1 MEKRHACGAVLA
13 AALLAIGSAAK
24 ADSSRED
31 FLKSAIKGDNSEIRL
46 GELAAKNGSRPAV
59 REFGQ
64 TLVADHAKAK
74 TQAARVARQLGVDV
88 PSGAMLKADA
98 EYVKLKVLSGRSF
111 DREFVGYMIRDHQQ
125 DIHDFT
131 AFARTHKG
139 PVGDLAQMQLPTL
152 KKHLRLAEDLMRP

>member
-1 MEKRHACGAVLA
+1 LVV
-13 AALLAIGSAAK
+13 GSAAK

-31 FLKSAIKGDNSEIRL
+31 FLKTAIRGDNSEIRL

-74 TQAARVARQLGVDV
+74 TQAARVARKLGVDV

-98 EYVKLKVLSGRSF
+98 EYLKLKVLSDRSF

-131 AFARTHKG
+131 AVARTHKG

-152 KKHLRLAEDLMRP
+152 KKHLRLAEDLVRP